1 MHPELFSLHLFGN
14 NMIITS
20 YSFFYMLAVIF
31 VIVGSYISVVK
42 NGFSHRKTF
51 CMLFF
56 VTLAGFVGARLL
68 HWMLNPTLYANG
80 QLHILSLHMSGFTI
94 VGGLIFAIVAG
105 IIVGKVCS
113 VNVWRFGDIIVPY
126 LGLGVA
132 IARIGCFLNGCCFGH
147 VTSLP
152 WGIKFP
158 LLSYAHQ
165 YQITHGIGNI
175 FAVARVHPT
184 QIYEMIAVIVG
195 SLIAIVINHKKI
207 FDGAAILF
215 FGMWFSSFR
224 LINMFFRQMP
234 DSLMLSQN
242 KYIVVYFGIFVLC
255 LIIFLYQLRRQKTG
269 NIVQ

>member
-1 MHPELFSLHLFGN
+1 MHPELFSFYLFGN
-14 NMIITS
+14 NIIITA
-20 YSFFYMLAVIF
+20 YSFFYALAVLF
-31 VIVGSYISVVK
+31 VIVGSYIAVTR
-42 NGFSHRKTF
+42 NGFSHKKAL

-68 HWMLNPTLYANG
+68 HVVLNPSLYVSG
-80 QLHILSLHMSGFTI
+80 QLHVLSLHMSGFTI
-94 VGGLIFAIVAG
+94 VGGLISAIVAG
-105 IIVGKVCS
+105 TIIGRLCH
-113 VNVWRFGDIIVPY
+113 VNVWRFGDLVVPY
-126 LGLGVA
+126 LGFGVA
-132 IARIGCFLNGCCFGH
+132 IARMGCFLNGCCFGH

-184 QIYEMIAVIVG
+184 QIYEMIAVILG
-195 SLIAIVINHKKI
+195 SIIAIIINRKK
-207 FDGAAILF
+207 FFPGAAILF
-215 FGMWFSSFR
+215 FGMWFSAFR

-234 DSLMLSQN
+234 DSLILSQN

-255 LIIFLYQLRRQKTG
+255 LIIFIYQLRRQK
-269 NIVQ
+269 IKDVV